1 MTTGLRSLQG
11 IVFAALLALSLI
23 ATAADALA
31 STSAALGGDGIL
43 MERGSSG
50 RGPVFPQPR
59 GWGRFGVTW
68 E

>member
-1 MTTGLRSLQG
+1 MTTSLRSLQG
-11 IVFAALLALSLI
+11 LVFAALLALSLV

-31 STSAALGGDGIL
+31 RTSAALGGDGIL
-43 MERGSSG
+43 VERGTSN
-50 RGPVFPQPR
+50 RGPLFPEPR